1 MALQLSNLTKKSAM
15 TDAFKKSG
23 ATYYLSIPLP
33 PAQPGATPLP
43 NQVVVFNVT
52 NGLAELAAPVQ
63 FAVQTGTTVDNL
75 YISTAPPTNETSGTN
90 IVDQITLEGAEIEV
104 FSVAGIYLINTL
116 KITLAERN
124 V

>member
-1 MALQLSNLTKKSAM
+1 MALQLSNLTKKDAM
-15 TDAFKKSG
+15 TEAFKKSG
-23 ATYYLSIPLP
+23 QTYYLSIPLP
-33 PAQPGATPLP
+33 PAQPGTTPLP

-75 YISTAPPTNETSGTN
+75 FISTAPPTNETSGTN
-90 IVDQITLEGAEIEV
+90 IVDQITLEGDEIEV